1 MQPFKDRSRY
11 VICMFKKITIVFIM
25 LISTFVSAQV
35 GGETTYQFLN
45 LVSSPRQAALGG
57 KVFTNVDYDV
67 TQGLTNPAT
76 INPEMDNQLALNYTS
91 YLGGISYGTAA
102 YAYTWDRRTQTFHM
116 GVNYINYGSFDGY
129 DEDGNSTGSFT
140 GNEAALSFGYATQLG
155 YSDFYVGGNIKLITS
170 KLEQYNSFGAA
181 IDAGLIYINQEL
193 EFQAT
198 LVVRN
203 AGVQITTYAGL
214 NEPLPLEIAFG
225 MSQTLEHV
233 PIRWHLTF
241 ENLQKWPISVS
252 NPSRAETDLEGN
264 QTQEKVGFFDNVL
277 NHTIVGAEIFPEG
290 AFNIRLGYNFRRGQ
304 ELKIIDQRNFSGIS
318 AGFGLKLNK
327 LRFSFTHARYT
338 SAANANFFGLQLDL
352 R

>member
-1 MQPFKDRSRY
+1 LQPFKDRSRY

-338 SAANANFFGLQLDL
+338 SAANASFFGLQLDL

>member
-1 MQPFKDRSRY
+1 ML
-11 VICMFKKITIVFIM
+11 KKITCLYII
-25 LISTFVSAQV
+25 LISTSVFAQI
-35 GGETTYQFLN
+35 GGESTYQFLN

-67 TQGLTNPAT
+67 TQALTNPST
-76 INPEMDNQLALNYTS
+76 INVEMDNQLALNYMS

-129 DEDGNSTGSFT
+129 DEDGNSSGTFT
-140 GNEAALSFGYATQLG
+140 GNEAALSFGYAKQIG
-155 YSDFYVGGNIKLITS
+155 YSDFYLGGNIKLITS
-170 KLEQYNSFGAA
+170 LLEQYNSFGAA
-181 IDAGLIYINQEL
+181 IDAGLLYINEDI

-203 AGVQITTYAGL
+203 LGMQITTYAGL
-214 NEPLPLEIAFG
+214 NEQLPLEIAFG

-233 PIRWHLTF
+233 PLRWHLTF

-252 NPSRAETDLEGN
+252 NPARAETDLEGN
-264 QTQEKVGFFDNVL
+264 QTQEKSGFFKNVL
-277 NHTIVGAEIFPEG
+277 NHTILGAEIFPAG
-290 AFNIRLGYNFRRGQ
+290 AFSIRLGYNFRRGE
-304 ELKIIDQRNFSGIS
+304 ELKIVDQRNFSGIS

-338 SAANANFFGLQLDL
+338 SASNANFFGLQLDL

>member
-1 MQPFKDRSRY
+1 ML
-11 VICMFKKITIVFIM
+11 KKITCLYII
-25 LISTFVSAQV
+25 LISTSVLAQV

-67 TQGLTNPAT
+67 TQALTNPAT
-76 INPEMDNQLALNYTS
+76 INVEMDNQLALNYMS

-116 GVNYINYGSFDGY
+116 GVSYINYGSFDGY
-129 DEDGNSTGSFT
+129 DEDGNSSGTFT
-140 GNEAALSFGYATQLG
+140 GNEAALSFGYAKQIG
-155 YSDFYVGGNIKLITS
+155 YSDFYLGGNIKLITS
-170 KLEQYNSFGAA
+170 LLEQYNSLGAA
-181 IDAGLIYINQEL
+181 IDAGLLYINEDI

-203 AGVQITTYAGL
+203 LGMQITTYAGL
-214 NEPLPLEIAFG
+214 NEQLPLEIAFG

-233 PIRWHLTF
+233 PLRWHLTF

-252 NPSRAETDLEGN
+252 NPARAETDLEGN
-264 QTQEKVGFFDNVL
+264 QTQEKSGFFKNVL
-277 NHTIVGAEIFPEG
+277 NHTILGAEIFPAG
-290 AFNIRLGYNFRRGQ
+290 AFSIRLGYNFRRGE
-304 ELKIIDQRNFSGIS
+304 ELKIVDQRNFSGIS

-338 SAANANFFGLQLDL
+338 SASNANFFGLQLDL